1 MGSQQREQAVDGDAA
16 AQAVVEGNTTFALD
30 LYGELGGEEGNLFFS
45 PYSISTAL
53 AMTYAGA
60 RGETERQMAR
70 TLHFTLGQDQLHP
83 AFASLEAGLQAVQ
96 EPGQIQLHVANS
108 LWPQIGYPFL
118 QAYLSLVREHYGVLI
133 TPVDYGQAEAARTAI
148 NTWVE
153 GKTEK
158 KIEDL
163 IPSGMLDALTTLVLV
178 NAIYFKGNW
187 ANQFDPNLTAAAP
200 FWLTPAERV
209 EVPMMT
215 QEQEFRYAEWEG
227 LQVLELPY
235 VGNDLSMVV
244 LLPEAT
250 DGLAALEEALTVENL
265 DRWTNRLRQR
275 EVVVFLPKF
284 GMSWGFE
291 LSRTLISLGMGA
303 AFGGAD
309 FSGMDGT
316 RSLFIDKVVHK
327 AFVDVNEEGTE
338 AAAATAVLM
347 VRGMPAP
354 PATFRADHPFLF
366 LIRDNTTGSILFLG
380 RVLEPDSGTA

>member
-1 MGSQQREQAVDGDAA
+1 MGSHKREQAVDRDAA
-16 AQAVVEGNTTFALD
+16 AQAVVDGNTAFALD
-30 LYGELGGEEGNLFFS
+30 LYRELKGEEGNLFFS

-60 RGETERQMAR
+60 RGETERQMAQ
-70 TLHFTLGQDQLHP
+70 TLHFTLGQDRLHP
-83 AFASLEAGLQAVQ
+83 AFASLETGLQAVQ
-96 EPGQIQLHVANS
+96 QPGELQLHVANS
-108 LWPQIGYPFL
+108 LWPQIDYPFL
-118 QAYLSLVREHYGVLI
+118 EAYLSLVAEYYGVVI
-133 TPVDYGQAEAARTAI
+133 TPVDYRQAEAARTRI

-153 GKTEK
+153 EKTEK

-187 ANQFDPNLTAAAP
+187 ANQFDPASTAGAP
-200 FWLTPAERV
+200 FWVAPAEPIQ
-209 EVPMMT
+209 VPMMT

-244 LLPEAT
+244 LLPEEVG
-250 DGLAALEEALTVENL
+250 GLGALENALTAENL
-265 DRWTNRLRQR
+265 DRWTGRLWQR
-275 EVVVFLPKF
+275 EVVVFLPRF

-291 LSRTLISLGMGA
+291 LSRTLIAMGMGA

-316 RSLFIDKVVHK
+316 TSLFIDKVLHK

-338 AAAATAVLM
+338 AAAATAVIM
-347 VRGMPAP
+347 ARSMPP
-354 PATFRADHPFLF
+354 PPVTFCADHPFLF
-366 LIRDNTTGSILFLG
+366 LIRDNKTGSILFLG
-380 RVLEPDSGTA
+380 RVLEPESEAA